1 MKTKPTGVSVDD
13 FINSLADPV
22 QQEDSK
28 QLVALMEEV
37 SGEPAKMWGS
47 SIIGFG
53 TFHYKYASG
62 REGDWMKI
70 GFSPRKGK
78 ISLYLT
84 YDAAKYNKELES
96 LGKHKTG
103 KGCIYINGL
112 ADINIEA
119 LRELATKV
127 FSDEPV

>member
-1 MKTKPTGVSVDD
+1 MKTKPTDVSVAK
-13 FINSLADPV
+13 FIESLADAT

-28 QLVALMEEV
+28 QLVKIMKTI

-84 YDAAKYNKELES
+84 YDADQYKKELDEI
-96 LGKHKTG
+96 GKHKTG
-103 KGCIYINGL
+103 KGCIYINRL
-112 ADINIEA
+112 SDVNVDKLQA
-119 LRELATKV
+119 LIKKTYQQEV
-127 FSDEPV
+127 

>member
-1 MKTKPTGVSVDD
+1 MKTQPTDVSVAK
-13 FINSLADPV
+13 FIESLTDAT

-28 QLVALMEEV
+28 QLVKIMETI

-84 YDAAKYNKELES
+84 YDADQYKKELDEI
-96 LGKHKTG
+96 GKHKTG
-103 KGCIYINGL
+103 KGCIYINRL
-112 ADINIEA
+112 SDVNVDKLQALIKKTYQQEA
-119 LRELATKV
+119 
-127 FSDEPV
+127 

>member
-1 MKTKPTGVSVDD
+1 MKTKPTDVSVDD

-28 QLVALMEEV
+28 QLVVLMEEV

-84 YDAAKYNKELES
+84 YDASKYKKELES

-103 KGCIYINGL
+103 KGCIYVGCL
-112 ADINIEA
+112 ADINIAA
-119 LRELATKV
+119 LRELIAKTY
-127 FSDEPV
+127 SDEPV